1 MENLTKRD
9 LVVRISN
16 ETNLVQQDVL
26 KVIQL
31 TLDHV
36 KESLLK
42 GNAVQLRNF
51 GVFEI
56 KIRKARVGRNPNKPE
71 TDVPIPARAVVKFKA
86 GKEMKAELIRNSAKL
101 AQAVS
106 ESGNS
111 SPSAES
117 CRTAPHAERD
127 HDGSA
132 PPGVPG
138 FLSRGARR
146 PSLHFFGL
154 AGSVPTQWV
163 CRIRGAGVGG
173 VGSLHGKIRR

>member
-101 AQAVS
+101 AQVVS
-106 ESGNS
+106 DSGNNS
-111 SPSAES
+111 
-117 CRTAPHAERD
+117 
-127 HDGSA
+127 GSA
-132 PPGVPG
+132 G
-138 FLSRGARR
+138 
-146 PSLHFFGL
+146 
-154 AGSVPTQWV
+154 T
-163 CRIRGAGVGG
+163 
-173 VGSLHGKIRR
+173 

>member
-26 KVIQL
+26 KVIQF
-31 TLDHV
+31 TLNHI

-42 GNAVQLRNF
+42 GDAVQLRNF

-86 GKEMKAELIRNSAKL
+86 GKEMKAELIRSSAKL
-101 AQAVS
+101 AAVIAAA
-106 ESGNS
+106 GTPP
-111 SPSAES
+111 PSAES
-117 CRTAPHAERD
+117 
-127 HDGSA
+127 
-132 PPGVPG
+132 
-138 FLSRGARR
+138 
-146 PSLHFFGL
+146 
-154 AGSVPTQWV
+154 
-163 CRIRGAGVGG
+163 
-173 VGSLHGKIRR
+173 